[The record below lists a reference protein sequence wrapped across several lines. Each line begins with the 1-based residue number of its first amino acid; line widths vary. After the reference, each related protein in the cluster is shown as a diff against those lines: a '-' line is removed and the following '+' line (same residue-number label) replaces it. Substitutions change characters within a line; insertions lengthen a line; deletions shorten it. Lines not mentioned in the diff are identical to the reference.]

1 MTLPSIENTNKPAA
15 PAAGSGE
22 RISGQLVFLGT
33 GTSHGVPVI
42 GCSCAVCRS
51 SDLRDQRTRCSVVVG
66 LPEGNLL
73 IDTPPELRLQLLRE
87 GIGRI
92 DAVAYTHEHADH
104 LFGLDDLRI
113 FPQYLGA
120 DLPVYCS
127 LRVEQRIRKAFDYA
141 FDPAVQGF
149 PAGGLPKLDF
159 RRIDSAP
166 FDVLGARIVP
176 IPLEHGPYEVTGFR
190 IGDVAYCTDVSA
202 IPPSSFELLGG
213 LRVLVLDALRR
224 RKHPTHFSLSES
236 LDVAARLRPK
246 MTYFT
251 HLSHDLPHEATLAE
265 LPPGVAIAY
274 DGLRIALQ
282 P

>member
-1 MTLPSIENTNKPAA
+1 MTLSQCGNKAEPATPSD
-15 PAAGSGE
+15 GSGD
-22 RISGQLVFLGT
+22 RLAGRLVFLGT

-51 SDLRDQRTRCSVVVG
+51 GDPRDQRTRCSVVLG
-66 LPEGNLL
+66 LPGGNLL
-73 IDTPPELRLQLLRE
+73 IDSPPELRLQLLRE

-120 DLPVYCS
+120 DLPVFCS

-159 RRIDSAP
+159 RRIDSSP
-166 FDVLGARIVP
+166 FEVLGARIVP
-176 IPLEHGPYEVTGFR
+176 IPLEHGPYEVLGFR
-190 IGDVAYCTDVSA
+190 IGDVAYCTDVNA
-202 IPPSSFELLGG
+202 IPPSSVELLGG

-224 RKHPTHFSLSES
+224 RKHPTHFSLAES
-236 LDVAARLRPK
+236 LEMAARLRPAT
-246 MTYFT
+246 TYFT

-265 LPPGVAIAY
+265 LPPGVALAY
-274 DGLRIALQ
+274 DGLRIALR